1 MDDALKKLRSVR
13 NAATRPFA
21 ARLRPLTRRGSGR
34 PYTSPMPM
42 DPHATYY
49 RLTDATWAQ
58 VVEEY
63 ANGARAKPLAAKWN
77 VAASSIYRHAA
88 AAGLTKRDA
97 GDKRARAHAKAVM
110 LAQKAREA
118 KAGPKEDTPDP
129 TLRALFAPELESEEA
144 DPAALAKQA
153 TLASGRA
160 MRGRLWAEAKALAG
174 LAESYRRLAAAEA
187 AARNAAAQAEAQ
199 SWWPKSMEE
208 EEAMRDELYRKLVLR
223 AQAIDEEEA
232 LEAAQGMADAM
243 GVEGPDMEEVWRWI
257 EASDAELATGG
268 DEEAKSAP

>member
-1 MDDALKKLRSVR
+1 MTKAYVDAPATHFRLK
-13 NAATRPFA
+13 PE
-21 ARLRPLTRRGSGR
+21 
-34 PYTSPMPM
+34 
-42 DPHATYY
+42 
-49 RLTDATWAQ
+49 TWAIIA
-58 VVEEY
+58 EEY
-63 ANGARAKPLAAKWN
+63 KNGATARDIGAKWK
-77 VAASSIYRHAA
+77 VAPKTVYRYACRD
-88 AAGLTKRDA
+88 GWTKKTMGDA
-97 GDKRARAHAKAVM
+97 RARAHARMVEEE
-110 LAQKAREA
+110 EA
-118 KAGPKEDTPDP
+118 ASRSLNPIGS
-129 TLRALFAPELESEEA
+129 RALKSLFAPPPADDPEMT

-208 EEAMRDELYRKLVLR
+208 EEAMREDLYRKLVLR

-232 LEAAQGMADAM
+232 LEAAQGMADSM
-243 GVEGPDMEEVWRWI
+243 GVEGPDLEEVWRWI

-268 DEEAKSAP
+268 DEG